1 MRYTIWCVRSAP
13 IFILFGHLRSSQQ
26 KNKLGVCKNVYCSL
40 LCYILL
46 LSVCWSILISSSLFS
61 HLVIFTPLR
70 RLPPIMEGDGLARP
84 STPIGNFRQAP
95 SRSSSPYSDAF
106 MAKIISRGKK
116 VKHQLWL
123 KALSLLCTMRL
134 LVSLQIQVIRLLQCI
149 LLRVYLFALIFS
161 LP

>member
-1 MRYTIWCVRSAP
+1 MTEYV
-13 IFILFGHLRSSQQ
+13 
-26 KNKLGVCKNVYCSL
+26 LGWPSRGIDTARITRPQAL
-40 LCYILL
+40 ALTTTLPCYILP
-46 LSVCWSILISSSLFS
+46 LSVCWSLFS
-61 HLVIFTPLR
+61 HLIIFTPLR

-106 MAKIISRGKK
+106 MAKIISRSKK

-123 KALSLLCTMRL
+123 KLCLFCVLCMIDLIL

-161 LP
+161 PP

>member
-1 MRYTIWCVRSAP
+1 MTEYV
-13 IFILFGHLRSSQQ
+13 
-26 KNKLGVCKNVYCSL
+26 LGWPSRGIGTARITRPQAL
-40 LCYILL
+40 ALTTTLSCYILL

-95 SRSSSPYSDAF
+95 SCSSSPYSDAF
-106 MAKIISRGKK
+106 MAKIISRSKK

-123 KALSLLCTMRL
+123 KLYLFCVLCMIDLIL

-161 LP
+161 PP